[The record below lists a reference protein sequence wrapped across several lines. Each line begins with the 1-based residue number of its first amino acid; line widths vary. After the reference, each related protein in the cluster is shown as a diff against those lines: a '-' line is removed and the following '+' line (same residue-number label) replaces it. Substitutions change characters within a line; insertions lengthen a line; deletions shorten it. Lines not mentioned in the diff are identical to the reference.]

1 MTQPACDDL
10 LEHFDRRPLNAR
22 YWTSFAIIAA
32 IAVMDFADFFFI
44 GFILS
49 VIGREWQLT
58 YWQSAA
64 ILYGGGIG
72 SIVAALLWGYMS
84 DRWGRRLLIVSGTC
98 ICAISSGLI
107 GFLPDGHW
115 QGLVALRILV
125 GFGLAAAATPSLALI
140 VESTPTR
147 HRTTITS
154 LFMVFSS
161 LGILL
166 AATSAG
172 LLLGTLGWRGLS
184 FLGAAP
190 LIPALLAYWFV
201 PESARWLHAAG
212 RQDQARAEI
221 TRQIGRELPTAVL
234 KAAPATRKV
243 RLRDLYAT
251 PRLFW
256 QTMIL
261 NACSLT
267 VVFGYYLWGPSILA
281 DVHGAT
287 AQTAARYFMIIA
299 LSGAVGRVVVALI
312 APRLGRRRCG
322 VVCALAAAA
331 SLAAIALS
339 AHLGPASGPTMIA
352 LIAMTAFFCEGGL
365 ANLAPFAIEQYGARL
380 GARAAGLAQA
390 ASGIGRIVG
399 PLILALLAGASNI
412 VAPAMTQAAV
422 APTFLVFAACMIA
435 VALAFLFLAKEM
447 HGRRMD

>member
-1 MTQPACDDL
+1 MTRPACDDL
-10 LEHFDRRPLNAR
+10 LDHFDQRPLNGR
-22 YWTSFAIIAA
+22 YWGSFAIIAA

-72 SIVAALLWGYMS
+72 SIAAALLWGIMS
-84 DRWGRRLLIVSGTC
+84 DRWGRRMLIVAGTC
-98 ICAISSGLI
+98 ICALSAGLI
-107 GFLPDGHW
+107 GFLPDGQW
-115 QGLVALRILV
+115 QALVALRILV

-172 LLLGTLGWRGLS
+172 LLLGAMGWRGLS

-190 LIPALLAYWFV
+190 LIPAILAYRFV

-212 RQDQARAEI
+212 RQEEARAEI
-221 TRQIGRELPTAVL
+221 IRQIGRDIPDAVL
-234 KAAPATRKV
+234 KAAPAAPLV
-243 RLRDLYAT
+243 RLRDLYAE

-256 QTMIL
+256 QTVIL
-261 NACSLT
+261 NGCSLT

-287 AQTAARYFMIIA
+287 AESAARYFMLIA

-312 APRLGRRRCG
+312 APKLGRRPCG
-322 VVCALAAAA
+322 VICALAAAA

-339 AHLGPASGPTMIA
+339 AHFGSAGRHAMIA
-352 LIAMTAFFCEGGL
+352 LIALTSFFCEGGL

-399 PLILALLAGASNI
+399 PLILAVLAGASNI

-422 APTFLVFAACMIA
+422 PPTFLVFAGCMVA
-435 VALAFLFLAKEM
+435 VALAFWLLAKEM

>member
-1 MTQPACDDL
+1 MTQPAPDDL
-10 LEHFDRRPLNAR
+10 LDYYDQRPLNGS
-22 YWTSFAIIAA
+22 YWSSFAIIAT

-64 ILYGGGIG
+64 ILYGGGVG
-72 SIVAALLWGYMS
+72 SIVAALLWGYLS
-84 DRWGRRLLIVSGTC
+84 DRWGRRRLIVAGTC

-115 QGLVALRILV
+115 QGLVALRVLV
-125 GFGLAAAATPSLALI
+125 GFGLAAAATPSLAMI
-140 VESTPTR
+140 VETTPTR
-147 HRTTITS
+147 HRTAITS

-172 LLLGTLGWRGLS
+172 LLLGVLGWRGLS

-190 LIPALLAYWFV
+190 LIPALLAYVFL
-201 PESARWLHAAG
+201 PESARWLHATG
-212 RQDQARAEI
+212 RHDLARAEI
-221 TRQIGRELPTAVL
+221 ARQIGRDLP
-234 KAAPATRKV
+234 AAALTSRPPIPAV
-243 RLRDLYAT
+243 RLRELYKS

-267 VVFGYYLWGPSILA
+267 VVFGYYLWGPSIIA
-281 DVHGAT
+281 DVHGAS

-299 LSGAVGRVVVALI
+299 LSGAVGRVVVAMI
-312 APRLGRRRCG
+312 APKLGRRRSG
-322 VVCALAAAA
+322 ATCAIAAAA
-331 SLAAIALS
+331 SLAAIAITT
-339 AHLGPASGPTMIA
+339 HLGATSGNVMIA
-352 LIAMTAFFCEGGL
+352 LIAMTSFFCEGGL

-399 PLILALLAGASNI
+399 PLILALMAGASNI
-412 VAPAMTQAAV
+412 VAPAMTQAAI
-422 APTFLVFAACMIA
+422 APTFLVFAGCMIC
-435 VALAFLFLAKEM
+435 VALAFLLLAEEM
-447 HGRRMD
+447 HGRRMA